1 VQESEVKMNKALCW
15 LSQPLNRASD
25 ITELDQLAPSRTNPA
40 ESGIIAAGERGRK
53 YLHRELEKVNERSCC
68 PDLFCEIK
76 TACSS
81 FVTAIP
87 S

>member
-1 VQESEVKMNKALCW
+1 MNKALCW

-25 ITELDQLAPSRTNPA
+25 ITELDQLARQEGTPQRG
-40 ESGIIAAGERGRK
+40 GIIAAGKRGCK
-53 YLHRELEKVNERSCC
+53 YLNRELEKVNERSCC